1 MNDREK
7 SYSSIRPEKS
17 PNKPVEARSR
27 EEGAEAMEERELA
40 KGNSSEADTRRTQ
53 GRGSVKSGLERV
65 REAARRDKELRFTA
79 LMHHIYDVERLREAY
94 YGLNKDAAAGVD
106 GVTWKTYGEELEGN
120 LQDLAGRLK
129 RGAYRAS
136 PARRATI
143 SKQNGGERHLGVPT
157 LEDKIVQ
164 RATVEVLNG
173 IYEQDFLGFSY
184 GFRPGRGQHDALDAL
199 AVGLHDK
206 KVRWVLDADI
216 RGFFDTLDHG
226 WLVKF
231 IEHRI
236 GDRRVVR
243 LIQKWLKAGV
253 MADGEHIAGTV
264 GTVQGGSISPLLAN
278 IYLHY
283 VLDLWVNQWRKRHA
297 RGDVIIVRYA
307 DDFVV
312 GFYHREDGERFHAAL
327 RQRLAEFGLELHP
340 EKTRMVEFG
349 RFAATNRARR
359 GEGKGESF
367 VFLGLRHI
375 YARTRRGRATL
386 WRLTS
391 RKSFRA
397 GLREI
402 KATLRRCM
410 WWSIPQMGK
419 YLAAALEGHYA
430 YFGVPNN
437 SKLLWA
443 FRHAVVWLWKRALE
457 RRSERTRVKWE
468 RMERLAAKWIP
479 PAKIKHP
486 YPSARFAVKTRG
498 RNRMR

>member
-7 SYSSIRPEKS
+7 SDSSIVPEKP
-17 PNKPVEARSR
+17 PNKPEAAAK
-27 EEGAEAMEERELA
+27 GAEAVEGRGLA
-40 KGNSSEADTRRTQ
+40 KGNPSGHDTRRTQ
-53 GRGSVKSGLERV
+53 SRGSVKSGLERV
-65 REAARRDKELRFTA
+65 REAARRDKKLRFTS
-79 LMHHIYDVERLREAY
+79 LMHHIYDVDRLREAY
-94 YGLNKDAAAGVD
+94 ERLNKDASAGVD
-106 GVTWKTYGEELEGN
+106 GVTWKAYGEELETN
-120 LQDLAGRLK
+120 IQALADRLK

-143 SKQNGGERHLGVPT
+143 SKQNGGERHIGVPT
-157 LEDKIVQ
+157 LEDKLVQ

-199 AVGLHDK
+199 AVGIHDK

-253 MADGEHIAGTV
+253 LADGEHVAGTV

-283 VLDLWVNQWRKRHA
+283 VLDLWFHQWRGRHA
-297 RGDVIIVRYA
+297 RGEMIIVRYA

-312 GFYHREDGERFHAAL
+312 GFYLREDGERFEASL

-340 EKTRMVEFG
+340 DKTRMIEFG

-359 GEGKGESF
+359 GEGKVESF

-391 RKSFRA
+391 CKSFRA

-402 KATLRRCM
+402 KAKLRRCS
-410 WWSIPQMGK
+410 WWSIPQMGE
-419 YLAAALEGHYA
+419 YLAKALQGHYA
-430 YFGVPNN
+430 YFGTPNN

-457 RRSERTRVKWE
+457 RRSERTRVKWA
-468 RMERLAAKWIP
+468 RMQRLVDRWIP
-479 PAKIKHP
+479 PAEIKHP
-486 YPSARFAVKTRG
+486 YPSDRFAVRTQG
-498 RNRMR
+498 RSRMR

>member
-1 MNDREK
+1 MNGREK
-7 SYSSIRPEKS
+7 SDSSVVPEKS
-17 PNKPVEARSR
+17 PNKPAEARKR
-27 EEGAEAMEERELA
+27 EEGAEAMEGRGLA
-40 KGNSSEADTRRTQ
+40 KGNPSEHDTRRTQ
-53 GRGSVKSGLERV
+53 SRESVKSGLERV
-65 REAARRDKELRFTA
+65 REAAQRDKDLRFTA
-79 LMHHIYDVERLREAY
+79 LMHHIYDDARLREAY
-94 YGLNKDAAAGVD
+94 FRLNKDAAAGVD
-106 GVTWKTYGEELEGN
+106 GVTWKAYGEELETN
-120 LQDLAGRLK
+120 IRALADRLK

-157 LEDKIVQ
+157 LEDKLVQ
-164 RATVEVLNG
+164 RATVEVLNE

-184 GFRPGRGQHDALDAL
+184 GFRPGRGQHDALDSL
-199 AVGLHDK
+199 AVGLHEK

-253 MADGEHIAGTV
+253 LADGEHIAGTV

-283 VLDLWVNQWRKRHA
+283 VLDLWADQWRKRHA
-297 RGDVIIVRYA
+297 HGEVIIVRYA

-312 GFYHREDGERFHAAL
+312 GFYHQEDGERFQAVL

-340 EKTRMVEFG
+340 DKTRMIEFG
-349 RFAATNRARR
+349 RFAATNRAHR

-402 KATLRRCM
+402 KATLQRCS
-410 WWSIPQMGK
+410 WWKIPQMGK

-457 RRSERTRVKWE
+457 RRSERTRVKWT
-468 RMERLAAKWIP
+468 RMERLVARWIP
-479 PAKIKHP
+479 PAKIRHP
-486 YPSARFAVKTRG
+486 YPSDRFAVRTRG
-498 RNRMR
+498 RSRMR

>member
-1 MNDREK
+1 MNDHEK

-17 PNKPVEARSR
+17 PNKPVEARER
-27 EEGAEAMEERELA
+27 VEGAEVMEERELA
-40 KGNSSEADTRRTQ
+40 KGNPSEHNTHRTQ
-53 GRGSVKSGLERV
+53 SRESVSSGLERV
-65 REAARRDKELRFTA
+65 REVARTDKELRFTA
-79 LMHHIYDVERLREAY
+79 LMHHIYDVDRLREAY
-94 YGLNKDAAAGVD
+94 KGLNKDASAGVD
-106 GVTWKTYGEELEGN
+106 GVTWRAYGEELETNIQG
-120 LQDLAGRLK
+120 LADRLK

-253 MADGEHIAGTV
+253 LADGEHIVGTV

-283 VLDLWVNQWRKRHA
+283 VLDLWVHQWRRKQG

-312 GFYHREDGERFHAAL
+312 GFYHRADAERFEAEL

-340 EKTRMVEFG
+340 EKTRLIEFG
-349 RFAATNRARR
+349 RFAGTNRARR

-375 YARTRRGRATL
+375 YGRSRQGYATL
-386 WRLTS
+386 LRRTS
-391 RKSFRA
+391 RESFRA
-397 GLREI
+397 GLSKV
-402 KATLRRCM
+402 KATLRHHS
-410 WWSIPQMGK
+410 WWSIPQMGE
-419 YLAAALEGHYA
+419 YLAAALEGHAA
-430 YFGVPNN
+430 YFGVPTN
-437 SKLLWA
+437 SQRLWA
-443 FRHAVVWLWKRALE
+443 FRYAVAWLWKQALE
-457 RRSERTRVKWE
+457 RRSQRTRVKWT
-468 RMERLAAKWIP
+468 RMQRLIARWLP
-479 PAKIKHP
+479 PAEIKHP
-486 YPSARFAVKTRG
+486 YPSARFAVNTRG

>member
-7 SYSSIRPEKS
+7 SYSS
-17 PNKPVEARSR
+17 
-27 EEGAEAMEERELA
+27 M
-40 KGNSSEADTRRTQ
+40 
-53 GRGSVKSGLERV
+53 
-65 REAARRDKELRFTA
+65 
-79 LMHHIYDVERLREAY
+79 
-94 YGLNKDAAAGVD
+94 
-106 GVTWKTYGEELEGN
+106 
-120 LQDLAGRLK
+120 K

-143 SKQNGGERHLGVPT
+143 SKQSGGERHLGVPT

-173 IYEQDFLGFSY
+173 IYEQDFLSFSY

-199 AVGLHDK
+199 AVGVHDK

-226 WLVKF
+226 WLV
-231 IEHRI
+231 
-236 GDRRVVR
+236 RR
-243 LIQKWLKAGV
+243 
-253 MADGEHIAGTV
+253 
-264 GTVQGGSISPLLAN
+264 S
-278 IYLHY
+278 
-283 VLDLWVNQWRKRHA
+283 RHA
-297 RGDVIIVRYA
+297 RADVIIVRYA

-312 GFYHREDGERFHAAL
+312 GFHHRDDGERFHAAL

-340 EKTRMVEFG
+340 EKTRMIEFG

-402 KATLRRCM
+402 KATLRRCT
-410 WWSIPQMGK
+410 WWSIPQMGE
-419 YLAAALEGHYA
+419 YLAAALEEHYA

-457 RRSERTRVKWE
+457 RRSERTRVKWG
-468 RMERLAAKWIP
+468 RMRLAARWIP

-486 YPSARFAVKTRG
+486 YPSERFAVKTRG